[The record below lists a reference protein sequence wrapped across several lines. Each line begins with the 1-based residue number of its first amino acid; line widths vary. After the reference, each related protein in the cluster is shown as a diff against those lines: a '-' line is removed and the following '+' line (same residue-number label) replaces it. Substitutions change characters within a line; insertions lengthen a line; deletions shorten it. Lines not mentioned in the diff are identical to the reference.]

1 MKVEVDKFG
10 DGRSL
15 KVLVRF
21 EQASN
26 FWGESSTWVP
36 KIDEVKHILET
47 LLAVDEYNK
56 VKKAVGTIHF
66 EIK

>member
-1 MKVEVDKFG
+1 MKVEVGKFG

-21 EQASN
+21 EEASN
-26 FWGESSTWVP
+26 FWADNSTWVP
-36 KIDEVKHILET
+36 KIEEVKHILEA

-56 VKKAVGTIHF
+56 LKKAVGTIHY